1 MSSLSVEKSSLSC
14 LIGIDATT
22 IEAAMESSL
31 HHLDI
36 RSHPD
41 AHGICT
47 SVSSGIFGFSA
58 TEAGSSLSRQS
69 PRVVGGQ

>member
-1 MSSLSVEKSSLSC
+1 MSSLSVEESSLGC

-22 IEAAMESSL
+22 IEAAMKSSL
-31 HHLDI
+31 RHLILDLTQMHMAYVHQ
-36 RSHPD
+36 S
-41 AHGICT
+41 
-47 SVSSGIFGFSA
+47 SSGIFGFSA